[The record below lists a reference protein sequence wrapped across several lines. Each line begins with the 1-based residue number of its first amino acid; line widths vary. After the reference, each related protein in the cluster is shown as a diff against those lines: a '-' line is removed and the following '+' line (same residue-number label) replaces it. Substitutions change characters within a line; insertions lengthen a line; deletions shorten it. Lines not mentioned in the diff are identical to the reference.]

1 MAKKIITT
9 LPGSKMVMIYLM
21 IRKSAYLFF
30 AQEV

>member
-9 LPGSKMVMIYLM
+9 LPGSNIVMIRFL